1 MKERNLYIRNCGAKE
16 WYIVDL
22 NKEQEYLTTSGKI
35 GKLWK
40 DNLDGKALYF
50 TTKELAEQALENYNN
65 NGEVMKRVSIEDD
78 NGKKYEF
85 ETDREDVVL
94 LKVVKDKLAN
104 SRIIGYADRNF
115 IDPLTWSLRG
125 TCLRGQTTINLTPY
139 DQFKDLK
146 RVCNE
151 GAIIEYRGGYPW
163 EETVPAWYD
172 YFEYRIK
179 GNISIESWDKHKE
192 VIKEFWNG
200 AKIEMSIREGTW
212 CVVGEGRPQYLDW
225 DVRDIYRYRVKPKPK
240 VEELSIQQ
248 LENMLGYKIKIVKEG
263 V

>member
-1 MKERNLYIRNCGAKE
+1 MIKKYNLTVRDYGKKG
-16 WYIVDL
+16 WYISDGRS
-22 NKEQEYLTTSGKI
+22 NYLHCNGKI
-35 GKLWK
+35 VNG
-40 DNLDGKALYF
+40 
-50 TTKELAEQALENYNN
+50 TTLNGGAYLRKELAEQALENYNN

-94 LKVVKDKLAN
+94 LKVVKDRVAN
-104 SRIIGYADRNF
+104 SRIIGYTDRDF

-151 GAIIEYRGGYPW
+151 GAIIEAKIVATWCVMSCPTW
-163 EETVPAWYD
+163 ESD
-172 YFEYRIK
+172 QYRIK
-179 GNISIESWDKHKE
+179 GGISIESWDKHKE
-192 VIKEFWNG
+192 AIKEFWNG
-200 AKIEMSIREGTW
+200 AEIEYSGKYTPWYTSYENK
-212 CVVGEGRPQYLDW
+212 PDW
-225 DVRDIYRYRVKPKPK
+225 SDYNYRVKPEPK
-240 VEELSIQQ
+240 VEELSVKD
-248 LENMLGYKIKIVKEG
+248 LEQMLGYKIKIVREG